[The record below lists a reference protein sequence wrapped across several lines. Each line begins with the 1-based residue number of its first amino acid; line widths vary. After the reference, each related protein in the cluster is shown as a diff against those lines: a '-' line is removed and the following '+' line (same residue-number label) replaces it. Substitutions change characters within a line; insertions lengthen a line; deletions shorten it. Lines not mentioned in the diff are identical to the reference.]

1 MNSAKRLIK
10 KKDIEGSEEKNMGLK
25 NLKELVKKIDESEL
39 YKEWGGKTPTE
50 YFRGLR
56 IGLEQKTK
64 KSAG

>member
-1 MNSAKRLIK
+1 
-10 KKDIEGSEEKNMGLK
+10 MGLK
-25 NLKELVKKIDESEL
+25 KLKELVKKIDESDL

-56 IGLEQKTK
+56 IGLEPKTK